1 MNRRHTSL
9 LAAALLAFG
18 PAGAAVSRD
27 GPPALPTAGVPAAE
41 WHEPTLCAPT
51 ENVVWSCR
59 AKKKTISVCASRK
72 ISASEGYI
80 QYRIGKPGALEMRYP
95 ETLAHPR
102 GRFRYTLYLQGNQSL
117 EFTRGG
123 FNYSIVE
130 DLRSPEDGIIVTK
143 NDADVARITCNGGGA
158 IEIQRPDL
166 LGIADTPYGN

>member
-1 MNRRHTSL
+1 
-9 LAAALLAFG
+9 
-18 PAGAAVSRD
+18 
-27 GPPALPTAGVPAAE
+27 
-41 WHEPTLCAPT
+41 
-51 ENVVWSCR
+51 
-59 AKKKTISVCASRK
+59 
-72 ISASEGYI
+72 
-80 QYRIGKPGALEMRYP
+80 MRYP

-102 GRFRYTLYLQGNQSL
+102 GQFRYSLYIQGNQSL

-123 FNYSIVE
+123 YDYAIFE

>member
-1 MNRRHTSL
+1 MNRRHISL
-9 LAAALLAFG
+9 VAGALLLLG
-18 PAGAAVSRD
+18 PAGAATSRD
-27 GPPALPTAGVPAAE
+27 GPPTAPAAGVPAAD

-59 AKKKTISVCASRK
+59 TKKKTISVCASRK
-72 ISASEGYI
+72 ISAREGYI
-80 QYRIGKPGALEMRYP
+80 QYRIGKPGALEMLYP

-102 GRFRYTLYLQGNQSL
+102 GQFRYSLYIQGNQSL

-123 FNYSIVE
+123 YDYAIFE